1 MQIFVKT
8 LTGKTITLD
17 VETSDSIE
25 NIKAKIQDKEGI
37 PPDQQRLIFAGKQL
51 EDGRTLQDYNIQKES
66 TLHLVLRLRGG
77 AARGYLVPGHRF
89 GMMPSFS
96 QMFNLLN
103 LLDRDSHSDMDVDN
117 FGSQERYQHNSSTF
131 ERTLPNGCTQRV
143 QERVYS
149 ALNQETVS
157 ERVVTTRRD
166 NRVIRELRTRHIGNR
181 GIREETVYNSDSDTT
196 STTRYT
202 IGFGST
208 QNDFDNFDN
217 EFNTFLGN
225 QENLNENNSGGWQQV
240 QQQL

>member
-1 MQIFVKT
+1 
-8 LTGKTITLD
+8 
-17 VETSDSIE
+17 
-25 NIKAKIQDKEGI
+25 
-37 PPDQQRLIFAGKQL
+37 
-51 EDGRTLQDYNIQKES
+51 
-66 TLHLVLRLRGG
+66 
-77 AARGYLVPGHRF
+77 
-89 GMMPSFS
+89 
-96 QMFNLLN
+96 MFNLLN

-131 ERTLPNGCTQRV
+131 ERTLPNGCTQRI

-166 NRVIRELRTRHIGNR
+166 NRNSNFELDISVTRYSR
-181 GIREETVYNSDSDTT
+181 RTVYNSDSDTT